1 MKNILVIGGS
11 KGIGAALVELE
22 LSSSNVHIISREQLN
37 FTHPNC
43 THYQLDVLTDELPL
57 IDELDALVYCPGTI
71 NLKPFRT
78 LKRED
83 FQHDFN
89 VNVLGAIK
97 CIQFYLSA
105 LKKRNQSKIILFS
118 TVAVQKGM
126 SFHSSV
132 SVSKG
137 AIEGLTRSLAAE
149 LAPAILVNC
158 IAPSITQTPLAAGIL
173 RNQEAVEN
181 LAQKHPL
188 KKILMPDE
196 VAQLAH
202 YVLHQVSS
210 TGQVYAI
217 DGGMSAI

>member
-1 MKNILVIGGS
+1 MKNILIVGGS
-11 KGIGAALVELE
+11 KGIGAALVQLE
-22 LSSSNVHIISREQLN
+22 LAENMVHVISREDLN
-37 FTHPNC
+37 FSHPHLI
-43 THYQLDVLTDELPL
+43 HYKIDVLSDELPNLDVLDG
-57 IDELDALVYCPGTI
+57 LVYCPGTI
-71 NLKPFRT
+71 NLKPFRS
-78 LKRED
+78 LKKED
-83 FQHDFN
+83 FARDFEI
-89 VNVLGAIK
+89 NVLGAVK
-97 CIQFYLSA
+97 CIQHYLPI
-105 LKKRNQSKIILFS
+105 LKKSEKSSVLLFS

-132 SVSKG
+132 AISKG

-149 LAPAILVNC
+149 FAPTILVNC

-173 RNQEAVEN
+173 RNQEALEN

-210 TGQVYAI
+210 TGQIYAI
-217 DGGMSAI
+217 DGGMSSI